1 MKNSVFNLSDDLVKS
16 GIVSLKTLKR
26 IEMLYMEDNTLTLE
40 HALIKEGV
48 VTEEQIYDL
57 MAKKMHLPLVD
68 LTSYYVSDDVAQ
80 LIPEQMMED
89 LGVMPLTIEGNYL
102 LIAMTNPL
110 DYKAIYTLNN
120 YTKRKIKPLYV
131 LLHNLKSNLT
141 KFQCVGTKKR

>member
-40 HALIKEGV
+40 RALIKEGV
-48 VTEEQIYDL
+48 VTEEQIYDI

-68 LTSYYVSDDVAQ
+68 LTSYYVSDDVAR

-110 DYKAIYTLNN
+110 I
-120 YTKRKIKPLYV
+120 IKQFILSTTIQ
-131 LLHNLKSNLT
+131 KE
-141 KFQCVGTKKR
+141 K

>member
-40 HALIKEGV
+40 RALIKEGV
-48 VTEEQIYDL
+48 VTEEQIYDI

-102 LIAMTNPL
+102 LIAMTIRL
-110 DYKAIYTLNN
+110 I
-120 YTKRKIKPLYV
+120 IKQFILSTTIQ
-131 LLHNLKSNLT
+131 KE
-141 KFQCVGTKKR
+141 K

>member
-16 GIVSLKTLKR
+16 GIVNLKTLKR
-26 IEMLYMEDNTLTLE
+26 IEMLYTEDNTLTLE
-40 HALIKEGV
+40 RALIKEGV
-48 VTEEQIYDL
+48 VTEEQIYDI

-68 LTSYYVSDDVAQ
+68 LTSYYVSDDVAR

-110 DYKAIYTLNN
+110 I
-120 YTKRKIKPLYV
+120 IKQFILSTTIQ
-131 LLHNLKSNLT
+131 KE
-141 KFQCVGTKKR
+141 K